1 MPRLLILKVKLMKT
15 LALLNFLVSL
25 TMMGIIIVTQIVSYP
40 MFLNVNKQNFTT
52 FHSEYVKRIT
62 SIVMPIMILELA
74 ISVTLFFM
82 FDGILAKICL
92 ITLILIFISTGLI
105 QVPIHEKLKVKYDEY
120 LTRKLIKSN
129 WIRTSLWTVKSFASY
144 NIIIKELF

>member
-1 MPRLLILKVKLMKT
+1 
-15 LALLNFLVSL
+15 
-25 TMMGIIIVTQIVSYP
+25 
-40 MFLNVNKQNFTT
+40 
-52 FHSEYVKRIT
+52 
-62 SIVMPIMILELA
+62 
-74 ISVTLFFM
+74 M

>member
-1 MPRLLILKVKLMKT
+1 MKT

-74 ISVTLFFM
+74 ISVALFFM
-82 FDGILAKICL
+82 FDGILAAVCL

-105 QVPIHEKLKVKYDEY
+105 QVPIHGSIEKFADSNLF
-120 LTRKLIKSN
+120 LKLIRTN
-129 WIRTSLWTVKSFASY
+129 WIRTVLWFIKGF
-144 NIIIKELF
+144 ILIKLFLKELI